1 MANEYSFKQK
11 TCYCGLDLTDKKAAV
26 VGYRRGLT
34 PVGECPGCGRSLVL
48 DAPALE
54 HPLDE
59 PEIKELPSPKKGGGK
74 AKPEAKP
81 KPEPAPEPEPE

>member
-1 MANEYSFKQK
+1 MAEAYSFKQE

-26 VGYRRGLT
+26 SGYRRGLT
-34 PVGECPGCGRSLVL
+34 PVGECPECGKSLVL

-59 PEIKELPSPKKGGGK
+59 PEIVELPSPKKGKGK
-74 AKPEAKP
+74 AGA
-81 KPEPAPEPEPE
+81 EPESE

>member
-1 MANEYSFKQK
+1 MANEYSFKQEI
-11 TCYCGLDLTDKKAAV
+11 CYCGLDLTDKKAAV
-26 VGYRRGLT
+26 SGYRRGLT

-59 PEIKELPSPKKGGGK
+59 PKIEPATSSKKGRGK
-74 AKPEAKP
+74 AEPVVEPE
-81 KPEPAPEPEPE
+81 PEPAPE

>member
-1 MANEYSFKQK
+1 MANEYSFKRT
-11 TCYCGLDLTDKKAAV
+11 TCYCGLDLADKKAAV
-26 VGYRRGLT
+26 AGYRRALT

-59 PEIKELPSPKKGGGK
+59 PEIQPAPRPKKGGGK
-74 AKPEAKP
+74 A
-81 KPEPAPEPEPE
+81 EPESD